1 MPVYKFS
8 LLIQAAGTGL
18 LLILF
23 VLVYQ
28 KVRLSA
34 LLEWIA
40 SWVCLL
46 GGLSAFWLTPFLGN
60 SRNVVIVTHGL
71 FLAHA
76 LFLFRGIRR
85 LRGKNGSGAT
95 GLLWIVPIAGLAWLT
110 ASLDR
115 TAAGYSASVALILA
129 AAYLAAAVSF
139 AITPG
144 STVGRLLL
152 AVSFLLWGVEQA
164 VIGTTI
170 LRFGDVPRL
179 PASLQYAGFAAM
191 LIEMMVAVGVIHLL
205 FESSQTR
212 LASEMEQLRQSDQLL
227 REKSVRDS
235 LTGLYNRAYFNDVI
249 RRELVGARLA
259 GSRLSVL
266 IADVDRFKQINDR
279 MGHAVG
285 DDVLKFV
292 ANYLTSCVR
301 ESDFVFRWGG
311 DEFLVLLPRTEE
323 ADAAQKAEELG
334 HRLPRIPGVERV
346 QPSLSVGWATHNH
359 GADFSLTLAQA
370 DARMYEVKVKGRQ
383 RV

>member
-1 MPVYKFS
+1 MPVYEFS

-28 KVRLSA
+28 KIRLRA

-46 GGLSAFWLTPFLGN
+46 SGLAAFWLTPYPGSSKN
-60 SRNVVIVTHGL
+60 IVVVTHGL

-85 LRGKNGSGAT
+85 LRGKKGSGAA

-110 ASLDR
+110 ASGAR
-115 TAAGYSASVALILA
+115 TATGYSALVVLILA
-129 AAYLAAAVSF
+129 AAYVTAAVSF

-144 STVGRLLL
+144 STVGRWLL

-164 VIGTTI
+164 LIGTTI
-170 LRFGDVPRL
+170 LRFRDLPRL

-191 LIEMMVAVGVIHLL
+191 LIEMMVAVGVILLL

-227 REKSVRDS
+227 KEKSVRDS
-235 LTGLYNRAYFNDVI
+235 LTGLYNRGYFNDVI
-249 RRELVGARLA
+249 RRELVGTRLA
-259 GSRLSVL
+259 GARLSVL
-266 IADVDRFKQINDR
+266 IADVDRFKQINDK

-323 ADAAQKAEELG
+323 TDAAQKAEELG
-334 HRLPRIPGVERV
+334 HRLPHIPGVKSL
-346 QPSLSVGWATHNH
+346 QPSLSVGWATHKH
-359 GADFSLTLAQA
+359 GADFSATLAEA
-370 DARMYEVKVKGRQ
+370 DARMYQVKLKGRQ

>member
-23 VLVYQ
+23 VLVYR
-28 KVRLSA
+28 KIRLRA

-40 SWVCLL
+40 SWACLL
-46 GGLSAFWLTPFLGN
+46 SGLAAFWLTPFLGN
-60 SRNVVIVTHGL
+60 SRNIVIVTHGL

-85 LRGKNGSGAT
+85 LRGQKGSGAD
-95 GLLWIVPIAGLAWLT
+95 LLWLFPIAGLAWLT
-110 ASLDR
+110 ANGGL
-115 TAAGYSASVALILA
+115 TAAGYSAFVVLILA
-129 AAYLAAAVSF
+129 AAYVAAAVSF

-152 AVSFLLWGVEQA
+152 SVAFLLWGVEQA
-164 VIGTTI
+164 VVGTAI
-170 LRFGDVPRL
+170 LRFRDPRL
-179 PASLQYAGFAAM
+179 PPSLQYAGFAAM
-191 LIEMMVAVGVIHLL
+191 LIEMMVAVGLILLL

-212 LASEMEQLRQSDQLL
+212 LASEMERLRQSDELL
-227 REKSVRDS
+227 KEKSVRDS
-235 LTGLYNRAYFNDVI
+235 LTGLYNRGYFNDVI
-249 RRELVGARLA
+249 RRELVSARLA
-259 GSRLSVL
+259 GARLSVL
-266 IADVDRFKQINDR
+266 LADVDRFKQINDR

-323 ADAAQKAEELG
+323 AVAAQKAEELG
-334 HRLPRIPGVERV
+334 RRLPHIPGVERV
-346 QPSLSVGWATHNH
+346 QPSLSVGWATHEQ
-359 GADFSLTLAQA
+359 GTDFSTTLAEA
-370 DARMYEVKVKGRQ
+370 DARMYDRKLKGRQ

>member
-23 VLVYQ
+23 VLGYREI
-28 KVRLSA
+28 RLRA

-40 SWVCLL
+40 SWACLL
-46 GGLSAFWLTPFLGN
+46 SGLTAFWFAPFPGA
-60 SRNVVIVTHGL
+60 SRNIVIVIHGL
-71 FLAHA
+71 FFAHA
-76 LFLFRGIRR
+76 FFLFRGIRS
-85 LRGKNGSGAT
+85 LRMQKGGGAAD
-95 GLLWIVPIAGLAWLT
+95 LLWIVPIAGLAWLT
-110 ASLDR
+110 ANGGQ
-115 TAAGYSASVALILA
+115 TAGYSASVVLILA
-129 AAYLAAAVSF
+129 AAYVTAAVSF

-164 VIGTTI
+164 VVGTAI
-170 LRFGDVPRL
+170 LRFRDLSRL

-191 LIEMMVAVGVIHLL
+191 LLEMMVAVGVILLL

-227 REKSVRDS
+227 KEKSVRDS
-235 LTGLYNRAYFNDVI
+235 LTGLYNRTYFNDVI
-249 RRELVGARLA
+249 RRELVSARLA
-259 GSRLSVL
+259 GAPLSVL
-266 IADVDRFKQINDR
+266 LADVDRFKQINDK

-323 ADAAQKAEELG
+323 AVAAQKAEELG
-334 HRLPRIPGVERV
+334 RRLPHIPGVERV
-346 QPSLSVGWATHNH
+346 QPSLSVGWATHNQ
-359 GADFSLTLAQA
+359 GADFSVTLAEA
-370 DARMYEVKVKGRQ
+370 DARMYEVKLKGRQ